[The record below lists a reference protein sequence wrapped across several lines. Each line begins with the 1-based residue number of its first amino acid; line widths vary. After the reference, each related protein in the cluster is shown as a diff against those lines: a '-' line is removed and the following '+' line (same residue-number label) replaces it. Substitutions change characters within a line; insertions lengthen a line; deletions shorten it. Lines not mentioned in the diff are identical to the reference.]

1 MLMDSF
7 SALKM
12 DGKPLYEYARESKP
26 LPRAIPTRTCQ
37 VAVELVDFT
46 PASKTPGDGGHEY
59 RWPKEHL
66 SAEEKGVFDR
76 LTEMVHKAQQ
86 SSAEGGA
93 EADVADPPQ
102 PDLKAEEVSE
112 TSPSGIRPACFKL
125 RMTVSSGTYVRSIV
139 NEIGLALG
147 CGAHVVVLTRTRQGE
162 FTLDEPKEKKM
173 VKIKEVGASQESE
186 VELTGSIPWPVWERA
201 IAERERL
208 LAEEEKEKQ
217 DLIEQENMEE
227 LESRFSEEATLARRR
242 NGPIKEWEQAVLDK
256 FRSVPVPQA
265 GGHSKKPY

>member
-1 MLMDSF
+1 
-7 SALKM
+7 M

-76 LTEMVHKAQQ
+76 LTEMVNKAQQ
-86 SSAEGGA
+86 SSG
-93 EADVADPPQ
+93 EADATEAIPAQ

-125 RMTVSSGTYVRSIV
+125 KMTVSSGTYVRSIV

-162 FTLDEPKEKKM
+162 FTLQEPVEKKM
-173 VKIKEVGASQESE
+173 VKIKEVGAAKESE

-201 IAERERL
+201 IAERERV

-227 LESRFSEEATLARRR
+227 LEARFSEEAVLERRR
-242 NGPIKEWEQAVLDK
+242 NGPLKEWEEAVLEK

-265 GGHSKKPY
+265 GGHKQRPY

>member
-1 MLMDSF
+1 
-7 SALKM
+7 M

-37 VAVELVDFT
+37 VAVELVEFT

-59 RWPKEHL
+59 RWPKQHL

-86 SSAEGGA
+86 SSGDVG
-93 EADVADPPQ
+93 DVADPPQ

-112 TSPSGIRPACFKL
+112 VSPGGIRPASFKL

-147 CGAHVVVLTRTRQGE
+147 SGAHVVVLTRTRQGE
-162 FTLDEPKEKKM
+162 FTLNEPTESKM
-173 VKIKEVGASQESE
+173 VKIKEVGASKESE
-186 VELTGSIPWPVWERA
+186 VEMTGSIPWSIWENA
-201 IAERERL
+201 IEERKKLLEDEEREKEEL
-208 LAEEEKEKQ
+208 VAQETSAEE
-217 DLIEQENMEE
+217 IESQ
-227 LESRFSEEATLARRR
+227 FGEEATLARRR
-242 NGPIKEWEQAVLDK
+242 NAPLKEWEQAVLDK
-256 FRSVPVPQA
+256 FRSVPVPQG
-265 GGHSKKPY
+265 GGHKRDPY